1 MKSILVFDEL
11 KKRVSLSARRVWI
24 EIHVLS
30 DTSVSITSLSARR
43 VWIEITSISLNSCL
57 SSSLSARRV
66 WIEIGGNVFEYLE
79 IRVTLREEG
88 VD

>member
-1 MKSILVFDEL
+1 M
-11 KKRVSLSARRVWI
+11 A
-24 EIHVLS
+24 
-30 DTSVSITSLSARR
+30 SLSARR

-79 IRVTLREEG
+79 IRFTLREEG